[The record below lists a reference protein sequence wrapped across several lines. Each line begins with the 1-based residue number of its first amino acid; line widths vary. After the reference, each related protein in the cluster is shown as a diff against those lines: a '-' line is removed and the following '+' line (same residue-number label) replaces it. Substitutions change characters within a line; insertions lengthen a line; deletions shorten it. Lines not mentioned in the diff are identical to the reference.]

1 MSSDGDRRSGID
13 RRGEDPRKGGS
24 NRRQGGNRRRET
36 RIKRRIPCEFVD
48 DDKSMRGFVLD
59 VSPKGMFVQTHK
71 PITPGEEIVVTFTPP
86 NFDREIEVRACVARN
101 VQVPRHLAPIASPGV
116 GLKINMAPAEYFEYL
131 ASLSHH
137 GDTPATAKTESTPL
151 KDPEKAKPEQKAKP
165 KSAPEEKPK
174 PKKKR
179 KLPPRMPNPETRYRV
194 QAKHKG
200 GPRSRSLFFDA
211 TSPEHAKMQALEE
224 IDSDWEIVAVEV
236 A

>member
-1 MSSDGDRRSGID
+1 MSSDGDRRSGVD

-36 RIKRRIPCEFVD
+36 RIKKRIPCEFVD
-48 DDKSMRGFVLD
+48 DDKSSRGFVLD

-137 GDTPATAKTESTPL
+137 GDTPATAKSEAAPS
-151 KDPEKAKPEQKAKP
+151 KEPEKAKPE
-165 KSAPEEKPK
+165 PEEK

-179 KLPPRMPNPETRYRV
+179 KLPPRLPNPEARYRV

-200 GPRSRSLFFDA
+200 GPRSRSLFVDA